1 MMIKELIIHQW
12 KSTLR
17 SPNLSRDRRSNIFIG
32 ILIFIMIL
40 NFFFLGLFM
49 NDLLLEFYP
58 DKDPVTLFNGFVVYY
73 LLADLF
79 LRLMLQAV
87 PGMSIQPYLH
97 LNISRATLS
106 HYLLMKSLGSVF
118 NYLPFAIIIPFAL
131 GNSGNQSFTCC
142 WTLWIVGIYLFLLF
156 NAYLVVFVK
165 RRALD
170 KPILEITL
178 GMVILALGL
187 MDFYG
192 VYSLTDSST
201 SLFTSLLNNPLFL
214 FLPLIM
220 LGLMYGI
227 NFQWLRGALSL
238 EQMERSSGRERSSL
252 KAFDFLDK
260 WGKIG
265 IYLQLELKLILRNKR
280 LKQAIPGSLAMLL
293 LGFVIYGYEEYQN
306 MTFFLIY
313 MGILFTGMFMVYYG
327 QFVLAW
333 ESHYFDKIL
342 TENIDRCEYIKA
354 KFRIMQ
360 LSCLV
365 FYLLLLPFSLF
376 GEMIFYVN
384 SAVFLFNIGIN
395 ALYLLWTGTSNRE
408 RIDLSASYFTW
419 QGKKGRQIGIVFMLI
434 IFPLLVYLPVK
445 LILNEYAGIIAIGI
459 AGLMG
464 LLFSQTLLEKIANKL
479 ERIKYEMADGFREP
493 L

>member
-1 MMIKELIIHQW
+1 MIKELIIHQW

-32 ILIFIMIL
+32 ILIFITIL

-58 DKDPVTLFNGFVVYY
+58 DKNPVTLFNGFIVYY
-73 LLADLF
+73 LMVDLF

-97 LNISRATLS
+97 LNIRRATLS

-131 GNSGNQSFTCC
+131 TNAGNQSPSYY
-142 WTLWIVGIYLFLLF
+142 WTIWIFGIYLFLLF
-156 NAYLVVFVK
+156 NAYLAVLFK

-170 KPILEITL
+170 KPILEIIL
-178 GMVILALGL
+178 GLVILMLGL
-187 MDFYG
+187 LDYYG
-192 VYSLTDSST
+192 IYSLTNLSA
-201 SLFTSLLNNPLFL
+201 SLFANLLSNPLFL
-214 FLPLIM
+214 LLPMTILV
-220 LGLMYGI
+220 LMYGI

-238 EQMERSSGRERSSL
+238 EQMERSSRRERSSL
-252 KAFDFLDK
+252 KGFDFLDK
-260 WGKIG
+260 WGEIG

-313 MGILFTGMFMVYYG
+313 MGIIFIGMFMVYYG

-342 TENIDRCEYIKA
+342 TEKIDLLQYIKA
-354 KFRIMQ
+354 KYRIMQ
-360 LSCLV
+360 FSCLIL
-365 FYLLLLPFSLF
+365 YILLLPYALF
-376 GEMIFYVN
+376 DGMILYVN
-384 SAVFLFNIGIN
+384 SAVLIFNIGIN
-395 ALYLLWTGTSNRE
+395 ATYLLWTGTSNRE
-408 RIDLSASYFTW
+408 RIDLDASYFTW
-419 QGKKGRQIGIVFMLI
+419 QGKKGRQIAIVFMLI

-445 LILNEYAGIIAIGI
+445 LILNEYAGIVAVGI
-459 AGLMG
+459 AGLIG
-464 LLFSQTLLEKIANKL
+464 LLLSQTLLEKIAKKL
-479 ERIKYEMADGFREP
+479 ERIKYEMADGFRERF
-493 L
+493 